1 MAEQLLDLQ
10 TWMNKVTRAQSRA
23 EILAILDEFRVI
35 EWSDEQRS
43 QMAKLYMR
51 LLLALPDDGSA
62 APKDSQT
69 DVPKDSSKDA

>member
-23 EILAILDEFRVI
+23 EILTILDEFRVL

-62 APKDSQT
+62 APKDS
-69 DVPKDSSKDA
+69 PKDSPID

>member
-1 MAEQLLDLQ
+1 MADQLLDLQ
-10 TWMNKVTRAQSRA
+10 TWMTKVTRAQSRA

-62 APKDSQT
+62 TPKNASKDSQ
-69 DVPKDSSKDA
+69 KDA